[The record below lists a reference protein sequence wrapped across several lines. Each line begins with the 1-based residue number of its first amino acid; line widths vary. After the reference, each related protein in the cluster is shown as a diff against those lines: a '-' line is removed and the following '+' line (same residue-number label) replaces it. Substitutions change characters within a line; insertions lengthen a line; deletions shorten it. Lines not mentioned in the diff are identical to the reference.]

1 MITGKEMGRK
11 KTFVPSKFI
20 IFISTGLAMANMLII
35 IKQLFFFFSSI
46 HWNKQSHLALLIKT
60 DWALI

>member
-1 MITGKEMGRK
+1 MITGKEIGRK

-35 IKQLFFFFSSI
+35 ITLLFFF
-46 HWNKQSHLALLIKT
+46 
-60 DWALI
+60 